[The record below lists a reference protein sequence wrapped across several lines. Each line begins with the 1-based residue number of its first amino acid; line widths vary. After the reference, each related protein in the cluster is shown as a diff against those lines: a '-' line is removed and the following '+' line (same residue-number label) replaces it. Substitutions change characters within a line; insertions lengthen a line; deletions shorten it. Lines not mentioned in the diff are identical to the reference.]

1 MLKKSRLFV
10 GITLVVQAISFLCM
24 FLILWAKK
32 KSIASAFLAL
42 SAAEGAAGAYLLYQ
56 LKAEREEEFNPD
68 DYLDEYDEF
77 DLDDSMI
84 TDEGPE
90 VIEIPVDE
98 SATEEEFKE

>member
-1 MLKKSRLFV
+1 MLKRSRLFV
-10 GITLVVQAISFLCM
+10 GISLVVQAISFFCM

-32 KSIASAFLAL
+32 KSVASAFLAL

-56 LKAEREEEFNPD
+56 LKAEQEEQFDPN

-84 TDEGPE
+84 TDEAPE
-90 VIEIPVDE
+90 IIEIPVDE
-98 SATEEEFKE
+98 SATEEEFKD